1 MSQVTFK
8 TVINGKRVEVMAG
21 WDRPLR
27 HYFLTVFD
35 MDASDDEPETVW
47 STIDFPSAG
56 DSLSTVRLEAKLLDM
71 GIQAPEGFWERAHRQ
86 EGNVCHTYDKGA
98 WTTP

>member
-86 EGNVCHTYDKGA
+86 EGNILHAYNAGA